1 MFLTLEDPRA
11 QIQGSIDPLG
21 GLFIWYW
28 FGRRLV
34 GNLTTVSNSVRGFTT
49 LLLARYYTERLIEDG
64 QATEEDALEIFLRF
78 EQVAA
83 YARHVGHGVDSGIRG
98 IERVKRFVAESGPRV
113 PIDVPSGAIL
123 GDQKTTGLWGLF
135 SVPAR
140 ASGLIAEGPVG
151 LTGEA
156 RDFVRREYAARLRSA
171 ERDLMRLCR
180 KGGTLNVRRN
190 DSTFRTIASVFS
202 PTFSSSEAAFYG
214 ETLRDGLRVASIP
227 RGRQAMVARLFQD
240 FTDLREPTDRVDV
253 ETLCAKSPDHMLTR
267 RLERVLRLEGLLAPA
282 GAIFLF
288 LQARNGQRP
297 RDLAAELRDRWG
309 SVLPHLDRAGFQE
322 IDSEIQAQAGL
333 EIAKEIRRT
342 DEALAAADYDEV
354 VDGLLAWNRL
364 VMSRRGGAPW
374 IRVSMGKL
382 DVRYRAQEEILPEG
396 DQVPRLWRN
405 TYFLDSLKGVTR
417 QLLEVA

>member
-11 QIQGSIDPLG
+11 RIQGSIDPLG

-28 FGRRLV
+28 FGRQLV

-64 QATEEDALEIFLRF
+64 KATEEDALEIFLRF
-78 EQVAA
+78 EQIAA

-98 IERVKRFVAESGPRV
+98 IERVKRFVSESGPRV
-113 PIDVPSGAIL
+113 PIGVPSGAIL

-151 LTGEA
+151 LTEYA
-156 RDFVRREYAARLRSA
+156 RDFVHREYSRRLRSA

-180 KGGTLNVRRN
+180 KGGILNVRRN

-202 PTFSSSEAAFYG
+202 PVFSSSEVAFYG
-214 ETLRDGLRVASIP
+214 ETLRDGHQVADMP

-240 FTDLREPTDRVDV
+240 FTDLQEPTGRLDVDALRVQSSD
-253 ETLCAKSPDHMLTR
+253 PMLKR
-267 RLERVLRLEGLLAPA
+267 RLERVLRLEAILAPA

-297 RDLAAELRDRWG
+297 RDLAAELRNRWG
-309 SVLPHLDRAGFQE
+309 TVLPHLDRAGFQA
-322 IDSEIQAQAGL
+322 IDSEIEVQAGQ
-333 EIAKEIRRT
+333 EIAQEIRRT
-342 DEALAAADYDEV
+342 DAALAEAAYEEV
-354 VDGLLAWNRL
+354 IDGLLAWNRL

-374 IRVSMGKL
+374 IRVSSRKL
-382 DVRYRAQEEILPEG
+382 DVRFRAQEEILPEG
-396 DQVPRLWRN
+396 DQVPTLWRN
-405 TYFLDSLKGVTR
+405 TYFLDSLKDVTR